1 MRSTDKPPQ
10 VATKLDYGLFT
21 KAFRIQKEKENVVF
35 IKKIFIKKQQTQR
48 QNFIL
53 YLLNIVNNGSQKQM
67 LRNVSFSYTAVFPK
81 ETTRLDKY
89 IKMKYCT
96 CGGTLVMLTGFIIF
110 VVLLSTRKMTF
121 LIKMP
126 YFILMKYNMN

>member
-1 MRSTDKPPQ
+1 
-10 VATKLDYGLFT
+10 
-21 KAFRIQKEKENVVF
+21 
-35 IKKIFIKKQQTQR
+35 
-48 QNFIL
+48 
-53 YLLNIVNNGSQKQM
+53 M

-81 ETTRLDKY
+81 ETTGLDKY

-96 CGGTLVMLTGFIIF
+96 WGVGASVMLTGFIIF

-126 YFILMKYNMN
+126 YFILMEYSMN